1 MKELSKFLTYTLV
14 VILLGF
20 VSTATLFAQSQDLN
34 ELLSELNKTKDSKDK
49 VFLINQIA
57 LLYQQQNAPKKA
69 AEYFIQ
75 AYEIQKSG
83 NDEEAISATLNNIG
97 NAYKLAGEK
106 PSAILYYNQLLQLKQ
121 KQADRKG
128 KLGALTELANL
139 YKESQDYNKS
149 IEYSLSVLTLSS
161 ELNNAVAIAEAS
173 NNLGF
178 LYRQIGDQKQSLIYF
193 QRALGMYNVL
203 TQTSTSSV
211 ERVIALTN
219 TGVTY
224 SKIRDY
230 NKANTYYIQALDLA
244 QKSSLPIQTAN
255 IYNHLAANYFIAG
268 NTPNA
273 LTSVNK
279 ALQIAI
285 ENKADDVLMSSYQ
298 VLSEIYQKQEDFKEA
313 QRYDRLYQELKE
325 KIAQKEREKVQDALK
340 AQVEVERKENELK
353 NLIAEKER
361 QTAALKQSELE
372 RTKQEQDLKL
382 AARELE
388 LLKNNQALKDAELK
402 NQRLAQ
408 ERAQQ
413 LLVITQQQAQA
424 EKQKQALA
432 IAEQNEKLQE
442 ASQREN
448 QSKIALLEKDKKL
461 QDEQL
466 KAKQEQLETA
476 NLIRNYGAA
485 VIGLGAIVLVLI
497 LIGYFQNRKK
507 NKLLA
512 NQNAEIQTQASAIQV
527 QNEEL
532 YQQQEEIISQ
542 RGYIE
547 EQNKELNN
555 QNYKMSKSIEA
566 ALVIQQSILPTEK
579 TFMDI
584 FDDYFSIFYPKD
596 VVSGDCYM
604 LEKIGNKTFVMV
616 VDCTGHGVAGAFMS
630 LIANN
635 LLEKILY
642 SKDIHSPSQILEHLD
657 EDVRI
662 TLKKEETGNLYG
674 MDCAIACLEYLPDSQ
689 VKLTYAGAKRN
700 LYYNPHKSNELL
712 EVAADRRSVGTK
724 VRTNSPFHNEELM
737 LKQGDVIYL
746 TTDGFIDQCDINRQN
761 FGSANFKKL
770 LQKNLSLPLSVQKQE
785 YEKSFASY
793 MQGADQRDDVT
804 FIGIRL

>member
-1 MKELSKFLTYTLV
+1 MLISLSKTW
-14 VILLGF
+14 
-20 VSTATLFAQSQDLN
+20 LFAQSEDLN
-34 ELLSELNKTKDSKDK
+34 ELLSQLNRTKDSKNK
-49 VFLINQIA
+49 VFIINQIA

-75 AYEIQKSG
+75 AYEIQKND

-97 NAYKLAGEK
+97 NAYKLAGETHA
-106 PSAILYYNQLLQLKQ
+106 AILYYSQLLQLKQ
-121 KQADRKG
+121 KQGDKKG
-128 KLGALTELANL
+128 EVTTLTELANL
-139 YKESQDYNKS
+139 HKENQDYSKS
-149 IEYSLSVLTLSS
+149 IEYSLSVLKLSS
-161 ELNNAVAIAEAS
+161 ELNNAIAIAESS
-173 NNLGF
+173 NSLGF
-178 LYRQIGDQKQSLIYF
+178 LYGQIGDQKQSLTYF

-203 TQTSTSSV
+203 TQISTSNA
-211 ERVIALTN
+211 ERINALTN
-219 TGVTY
+219 TGLTY
-224 SKIRDY
+224 SKIREY
-230 NKANTYYIQALDLA
+230 GKAGTYYNQALELA
-244 QKSSLPIQTAN
+244 KQGKLPVQEAN
-255 IYNHLAANYFIAG
+255 IYNHLASNYFIAE
-268 NTPNA
+268 NIPNA
-273 LTSVNK
+273 FTSVNK
-279 ALQIAI
+279 AVDIAQVH
-285 ENKADDVLMSSYQ
+285 KAEDVLMSSYQ
-298 VLSEIYQKQEDFKEA
+298 ILSEIYQKQEDFKEV
-313 QRYDRLYQELKE
+313 QKYEKLYQEIKE
-325 KIAQKEREKVQDALK
+325 RIVQKEREKVQDALK

-353 NLIAEKER
+353 NLIADKER
-361 QTAALKQSELE
+361 QAAELKQSQLE
-372 RTKQEQDLKL
+372 RQKQEQDLKL
-382 AARELE
+382 AEQQLAI
-388 LLKNNQALKDAELK
+388 LKQNQALQEEQLK

-413 LLVITQQQAQA
+413 LLVITQQQAQT
-424 EKQKQALA
+424 EKQKQELA
-432 IAEQNEKLQE
+432 ILEQNKKLQE
-442 ASQREN
+442 ASEREK
-448 QSKIALLEKDKKL
+448 QSQIDLLEKDKKI

-466 KAKQEQLETA
+466 KAKQEQLETV

-485 VIGLGAIVLVLI
+485 VFALGAAVFVLI

-507 NKLLA
+507 NKLLKR
-512 NQNAEIQTQASAIQV
+512 QNVAIHQQASAIQV

-532 YQQQEEIISQ
+532 QQQQEEIIAQ
-542 RGYIE
+542 RSYIE
-547 EQNKELNN
+547 GQNKELNN

-579 TFMDI
+579 TFKDI

-604 LEKIGNKTFVMV
+604 LEKIGNKTFVIV

-642 SKDIHSPSQILEHLD
+642 SKNIQDPSLILEHLD

-662 TLKKEETGNLYG
+662 ALKKEETGNLYG
-674 MDCAIACLEYLPDSQ
+674 MDAAIACLEYLAHGQ

-700 LYYNPHKSNELL
+700 LYYYLGNSDGLL
-712 EVAADRRSVGTK
+712 EIQGDRRSVGTK
-724 VRTNSPFHNEELM
+724 IRINIPFHNQEIM

-770 LQKNLSLPLSVQKQE
+770 LQENLHLPLNVQKQE
-785 YEKSFASY
+785 YEKSFAKY